1 MNIDLS
7 TITPYGLFALII
19 ICLVILVLSYVLS
32 KAIKTFKLRTENA
45 TIEIGKTTEQ
55 IKETVKSVKESGMTI
70 SRDIVKKQSN
80 LAKYHILEMACDL
93 EEIICDTYKLNDEER
108 NHAKLVLNLFLSELK
123 YQVLNN
129 FTENHIGNND
139 IEIRDYTKIR
149 EREYIAFAKTFVNS
163 YAWLFPNRRVLDFF
177 EKIPEGYFETKLF
190 TIYKDGKEL
199 ERHTKGE

>member
-1 MNIDLS
+1 MNIDFS

-19 ICLVILVLSYVLS
+19 ICLVVLVLFYVLS

-80 LAKYHILEMACDL
+80 LAKHHILEMACDL
-93 EEIICDTYKLNDEER
+93 EVIVCDTYNLNNEER
-108 NHAKLVLNLFLSELK
+108 NHAKLVLNLFLAELK

-139 IEIRDYTKIR
+139 IEIREYTKIR

-199 ERHTKGE
+199 ERHIKGE